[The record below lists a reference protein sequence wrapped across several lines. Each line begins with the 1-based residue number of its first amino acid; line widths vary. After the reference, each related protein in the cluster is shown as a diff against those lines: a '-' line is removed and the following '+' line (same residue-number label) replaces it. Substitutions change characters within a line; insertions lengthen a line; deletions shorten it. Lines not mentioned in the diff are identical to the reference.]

1 MRVFFAFISCM
12 MSLFAHEMP
21 TGTNQYDSNVW
32 AAARIENIKPY
43 EDGLGPIFTFIQGN
57 DYFAYGVVMLILAVI
72 CAFTLHF
79 LIIGPKH
86 FSHDGKKVYAFSM
99 IERIAHGMAAI
110 SWIVLVPTGI
120 IMMWGS
126 TFGGGTFVDTMQN
139 LHVFATVLF
148 AISISPMLL
157 LWTRRMLPAIYDIR
171 WMLIVGGYLSK

>member
-1 MRVFFAFISCM
+1 M

-79 LIIGPKH
+79 
-86 FSHDGKKVYAFSM
+86 
-99 IERIAHGMAAI
+99 
-110 SWIVLVPTGI
+110 
-120 IMMWGS
+120 
-126 TFGGGTFVDTMQN
+126 
-139 LHVFATVLF
+139 
-148 AISISPMLL
+148 
-157 LWTRRMLPAIYDIR
+157 
-171 WMLIVGGYLSK
+171 